1 MSLDDNVAV
10 VAGAAGGLGKQ
21 TAGAFAHDAQT
32 AIADIDQR
40 GAAPTAAG
48 ARPARNLKTA
58 VSRGL
63 RCRCPNC
70 GQGHLFRAYLK
81 VFDYCEVCQTA
92 LYHQRADDAPPYF
105 VILITGHIMVP
116 LALIVETAF
125 SPPYWVH
132 ALLWGPST
140 VGLALALLQPVK
152 GALIGWQWANYMHG
166 FDPDNDDDI
175 PPEKTQPGDR

>member
-1 MSLDDNVAV
+1 MSLDDKMAA
-10 VAGAAGGLGKQ
+10 VAGAASGIGG
-21 TAGAFAHDAQT
+21 TASGLARDAAKA
-32 AIADIDQR
+32 AI
-40 GAAPTAAG
+40 AG
-48 ARPARNLKTA
+48 ARPERNVTTA
-58 VSRGL
+58 LSRGL

-70 GQGHLFRAYLK
+70 GQGRLFGKFLT
-81 VFDYCEVCQTA
+81 VDDYCRVCNTA

-125 SPPYWVH
+125 SPSLWVH

-140 VGLALALLQPVK
+140 VLLALGLLQPVK

-166 FDPDNDDDI
+166 FDPDSDDDM
-175 PPEKTQPGDR
+175 PPEPVRPGDR